1 VQKINS
7 ILLLLVFTQVIY
19 AQKINA
25 ENFSGGFGMGTNILF
40 NRYQLKAK
48 IPNSFVFQFNT
59 RLMIRYKHGIRLDF
73 GYSNYHF
80 DGLISPTKGLNI
92 HVNYARVLSNL
103 TKRSKN
109 TKFGVILFTG
119 LGYAAQW
126 NKYIY
131 AGQPEILHPQIGTV
145 DEFFQMSASIVPQ
158 LKIGK
163 RLSFYL
169 ENRFF
174 GNFPQQQG
182 FDFYDNDN
190 IPKNNPHFGCYLQ
203 FTLGVN
209 FYFGRIYHDFF

>member
-1 VQKINS
+1 MQKINVI
-7 ILLLLVFTQVIY
+7 ILLCVFTKGIY
-19 AQKINA
+19 AQKLNA
-25 ENFSGGFGMGTNILF
+25 ENFSGGFGMGTNVLF
-40 NRYQLKAK
+40 NRYHLKAN
-48 IPNSFVFQFNT
+48 IPTSFVFQLNT
-59 RLMIRYKHGIRLDF
+59 RLMLRYKHGIRLNF
-73 GYSNYHF
+73 GYSNYDF
-80 DGLISPTKGLNI
+80 NGLISPTNGLNI
-92 HVNYARVLSNL
+92 HVSYARILSNL

-109 TKFGVILFTG
+109 TKCGVIFFTG
-119 LGYAAQW
+119 FGYAAQW

-131 AGQPEILHPQIGTV
+131 SGQPEILHPQVGTV

-190 IPKNNPHFGCYLQ
+190 IPKNNPKFGGYLQ